1 MMRMELR
8 ERHRRRERRR
18 RWPPPTP
25 ISPAG
30 MVAGLTTTG
39 CVVASGIVWLVFSYR
54 AFACT
59 GGCAIPPPVGGLLVV
74 VVGAIVALMV
84 WLAISIL
91 QQPVESSGSSGWLW
105 GLSVIFAPLF
115 VLDALPLPR

>member
-8 ERHRRRERRR
+8 ERHPRRERRG

-30 MVAGLTTTG
+30 MVAGLTTTC

-59 GGCAIPPPVGGLLVV
+59 GDCPIPPPLGGLLVV
-74 VVGAIVALMV
+74 VVGTIAAPMGR
-84 WLAISIL
+84 LASSIL
-91 QQPVESSGSSGWLW
+91 QRPVEARGG
-105 GLSVIFAPLF
+105 P
-115 VLDALPLPR
+115 